1 MLNTFSYGEIFIQ
14 GDRYTRIYLP
24 IDSAYRLSGER
35 GIYLKI
41 ELEDGWLGWGVI
53 RKINSVTATKVSE
66 KVEVHFP
73 EDEQT
78 QAPDSCLH
86 EKSEKA
92 FKYTW
97 RDIYIFAKLRNINLS
112 DTTHVIVN
120 QYIDGQKGIPV
131 WEIDICDSIQPDM
144 ARVILIHGE
153 TGEVMMD
160 SYE

>member
-1 MLNTFSYGEIFIQ
+1 MGSNTEDQF
-14 GDRYTRIYLP
+14 GDR
-24 IDSAYRLSGER
+24 
-35 GIYLKI
+35 
-41 ELEDGWLGWGVI
+41 
-53 RKINSVTATKVSE
+53 N
-66 KVEVHFP
+66 KVEVRFP

-112 DTTHVIVN
+112 DTTHVSVN
-120 QYIDGQKGIPV
+120 QYIDGQKCIPV
-131 WEIDICDSIQPDM
+131 WEIDIRDSIQPDM

>member
-1 MLNTFSYGEIFIQ
+1 MKICYNFLITFGNFGERFELLAMKAAGISLLKIMRPLIIFI
-14 GDRYTRIYLP
+14 
-24 IDSAYRLSGER
+24 S
-35 GIYLKI
+35 
-41 ELEDGWLGWGVI
+41 
-53 RKINSVTATKVSE
+53 
-66 KVEVHFP
+66 
-73 EDEQT
+73 EQT

-112 DTTHVIVN
+112 DTTHVSIN

-131 WEIDICDSIQPDM
+131 WEIDIRDSIQPDM